1 VTLGE
6 IGRTSSAGY
15 ERCTRLP
22 GGGDVVLRFR
32 DLSFGDQWPHE
43 NARVAGIADRELAR
57 ELRGALHDLGLVCV
71 RNEDSRRERAALA
84 LVRHEDAEAHLPR
97 VLGGLGQVDRG

>member
-1 VTLGE
+1 MTLGE
-6 IGRTSSAGY
+6 MGRTSSAGH
-15 ERCTRLP
+15 ERRPLLL

-43 NARVAGIADRELAR
+43 NGRVAGIADRELAR

-71 RNEDSRRERAALA
+71 RNEDPRRERATLA
-84 LVRHEDAEAHLPR
+84 LVRNEDAEAHLPR
-97 VLGGLGQVDRG
+97 VLGGLG